1 MRIYETRIGRFKIL
15 RGRTAADNEILTH
28 DIARGSD
35 LLFHAAGIPG
45 AHVVLQG
52 EDPSP
57 EVIRI
62 AADTAAQHSKGSG
75 RRVKILYTMIRNV
88 SRGSKIGQV
97 KIRHAKT
104 INGTREK

>member
-1 MRIYETRIGRFKIL
+1 MRIYETRIGRFRIL

-28 DIARGSD
+28 GIARSSD
-35 LLFHAAGIPG
+35 LLFHAAGMPG
-45 AHVVLQG
+45 AHIVLQG

-62 AADTAAQHSKGSG
+62 AADTAARHSKGSK
-75 RRVKILYTMIRNV
+75 RRIKILYTMIRNV
-88 SRGSKIGQV
+88 SRGSAIGQV

-104 INGTREK
+104 IMGMRE